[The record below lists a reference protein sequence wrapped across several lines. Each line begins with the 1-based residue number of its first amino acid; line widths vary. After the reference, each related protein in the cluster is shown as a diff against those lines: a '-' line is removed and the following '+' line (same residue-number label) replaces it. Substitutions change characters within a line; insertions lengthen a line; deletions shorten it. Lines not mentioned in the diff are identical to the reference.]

1 MKGALALAGSGEY
14 LPVMQSLEQ
23 SLLNNAIQRGKNNSY
38 IQIPTAAGQE
48 SEDRLSFWK
57 TLGAAQAERL
67 NTQQVFCLS
76 LREKMQ

>member
-23 SLLNNAIQRGKNNSY
+23 SLLSNAIERGKKNTY

-57 TLGAAQAERL
+57 TLGGQ
-67 NTQQVFCLS
+67 
-76 LREKMQ
+76 